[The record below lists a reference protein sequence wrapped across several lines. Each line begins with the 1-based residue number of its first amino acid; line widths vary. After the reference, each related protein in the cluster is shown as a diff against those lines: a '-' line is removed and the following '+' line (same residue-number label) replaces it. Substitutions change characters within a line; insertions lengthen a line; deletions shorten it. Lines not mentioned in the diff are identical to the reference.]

1 MTTPDLLL
9 QQANLLHAIAAPS
22 SSIAINSIA
31 ACANSTG
38 VSSIFTN
45 EILQKRGLQAY
56 RANAHALATR
66 ALQTPYPVIEQL
78 LGFEAFD
85 MLARDLWQAH
95 PPVSGD
101 LAQWGGDLADWMGQD
116 SAVAALL
123 SEYPYLGDVART
135 EWALHECATAA
146 DSALDAASFSLL
158 TTHEPSEVRLRLA
171 PGCQVVHSAWPVAS
185 IVLAHGADSTE
196 TASDH
201 SPRSINERVSAL
213 LQQNRPESALV
224 WRQAYAPRLRVLAG
238 DEIDFVNA
246 VLAGKS
252 LQAALDAV
260 GSAPAGAAF
269 DFSAWLTANVHH
281 GLVLGATAIG
291 AVSSGV

>member
-1 MTTPDLLL
+1 MTTPDLLQ
-9 QQANLLHAIAAPS
+9 QQANLLYAIAAPS
-22 SSIAINSIA
+22 SNIAINSIA
-31 ACANSTG
+31 ACAHSTD
-38 VSSIFTN
+38 VSGIFTN

-66 ALQTPYPVIEQL
+66 ALQTLYPVIEQL

-85 MLARDLWQAH
+85 MLARDLWRAH

-101 LAQWGGDLADWMGQD
+101 LAQWGGDLADWMGQE

-123 SEYPYLGDVART
+123 CEYPYLGDVART
-135 EWALHECATAA
+135 EWALHQCATAA
-146 DSALDAASFSLL
+146 DGALDAASFALL
-158 TTHEPSEVRLRLA
+158 TTHEPSEVCLRLA
-171 PGCQVVHSAWPVAS
+171 PGCQVVHSAWPAAS
-185 IVLAHGADSTE
+185 IVRVHGADSTE
-196 TASDH
+196 STNDH
-201 SPRSINERVSAL
+201 NPHTINERLSAL

-260 GSAPAGAAF
+260 SAVPAGAEF

-291 AVSSGV
+291 AASSGV